1 MHQHGGDVYSYK
13 NFIDFSANINFC
25 GMSKEVQKAAK
36 DAVDLCEHYPDA
48 QCRSLRAAI
57 AKREQ
62 VNVEQVIC
70 GNGAADLIFSL
81 VLALKPQKALLLA
94 PGFYEYEH
102 ALMTVNCQIEKY
114 YLQEQAKFEIQS
126 DFLDRVTNDVDMVF
140 LCNPNNPTGV
150 LTEPDFLKEVL
161 CRCVKTDT
169 LLVMDECFL
178 DFIEES
184 EKYSMKAFVK
194 EQNHLFLIKAFTKI
208 YAMAG
213 LRIGYGLCNHKELLA
228 RMIEVRQPWSVSV
241 PAQIAGV
248 VAAND
253 RVYIKESREK
263 IKVER
268 EVLKKQ
274 LMELG
279 YHVIGSRANYIFFE
293 GTKGLYE
300 HCLEKGILIRDC
312 SNYDGLSEGWYRVAV
327 KSYADNQLLL
337 EALRR

>member
-13 NFIDFSANINFC
+13 NFIDFSANINFF
-25 GMSKEVQKAAK
+25 GMPKAVQQAAK
-36 DAVDLCEHYPDA
+36 DAVDLCDHYPDP
-48 QCRSLRAAI
+48 QCRSLREAI

-62 VNVEQVIC
+62 VNVEQIIC

-81 VLALKPQKALLLA
+81 VLAVKPQKALLLA

-126 DFLDRVTNDVDMVF
+126 DFLERITNDTDMVF

-161 CRCVKTDT
+161 YRCETTDT

-178 DFIEES
+178 DFIEKAEQ
-184 EKYSMKAFVK
+184 YSMKSCLR
-194 EQNHLFLIKAFTKI
+194 EQNHLFIIKAFTKM

-213 LRIGYGLCNHKELLA
+213 LRIGYGLCNNKGLFE
-228 RMIEVRQPWSVSV
+228 RMTEVRQPWSVSV
-241 PAQIAGV
+241 PAQMAGV

-253 RVYIKESREK
+253 MLFMKESRKK

-268 EVLKKQ
+268 EALKQ
-274 LMELG
+274 ELIALG
-279 YHVIGSRANYIFFE
+279 YRVVGSCANYIFFK
-293 GTKGLYE
+293 GKKGLYE
-300 HCLEKGILIRDC
+300 QCLEKGVLIRDC
-312 SNYDGLSEGWYRVAV
+312 SNYDGLSKGWYRVAV
-327 KSYADNQLLL
+327 KSHTDNQLLL
-337 EALRR
+337 EALGR